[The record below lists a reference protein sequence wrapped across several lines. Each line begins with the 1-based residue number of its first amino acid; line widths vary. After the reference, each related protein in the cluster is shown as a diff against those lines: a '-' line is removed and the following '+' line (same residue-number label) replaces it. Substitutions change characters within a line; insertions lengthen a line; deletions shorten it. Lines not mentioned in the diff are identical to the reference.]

1 MKKRNDRAGIRL
13 ERPLDAYYEGI
24 SERFGIAQVGLYF
37 SLLVFVVLSLIGNT
51 GLLTYQNFYYFFRD
65 LGASAETVD
74 VLHTDGLSYP
84 TDSAQSF
91 TLYRKGLAVAGN
103 TSVTVF
109 TPSGRQVIS
118 QKLQYSNPT
127 AVGSGKYLLVYE
139 ADGMQ
144 YSLYSSYAQ
153 VYSGKSRYPIRA
165 AAVSA
170 SGAYLLLSASDEFP
184 SEMELFDD
192 RFDRIGYFTLS
203 SYVTDV
209 AINQK
214 GSVFAFLTTEVAGGA
229 YATSVRIYE
238 SGRSEPVAVTALGD
252 SLGLS
257 CSFTDSGNL
266 SVISSNGV
274 RFLSPRGA
282 VLTEHRFDGMQVHSA
297 DQSSDGCALI
307 LKKTGISSEKSAIV
321 FDKSGKML
329 YNDSVTEAADSVR
342 LSGEAFFLLCADGVI
357 RIRTDTGHTQ
367 RLACIT
373 DQRVMLV
380 YDDSCV
386 LICSSK
392 RATFLRFGN

>member
-13 ERPLDAYYEGI
+13 ERPLDAYYEGL
-24 SERFGIAQVGLYF
+24 SERFGIAQVVLYF

-91 TLYRKGLAVAGN
+91 TLYRQGLAVAGN

-118 QKLQYSNPT
+118 QKLQYSDPT

-139 ADGMQ
+139 ADGTQ

-214 GSVFAFLTTEVAGGA
+214 GTVFAFLTTEVSGGG
-229 YATSVRIYE
+229 YTTSLRIYE
-238 SGRSEPVAVTALGD
+238 TGRSEPIAVTPLGD
-252 SLGLS
+252 SLGLA
-257 CSFTDSGNL
+257 CEFTDSGNI

-274 RFLSPRGA
+274 RFLSSRGTL
-282 VLTEHRFDGMQVHSA
+282 LTEHRFDGMRIQSA
-297 DQSSDGCALI
+297 DQGGDGCALI
-307 LKKTGISSEKSAIV
+307 LKKNGISSEKTAIV

-329 YNDSVTEAADSVR
+329 YNDTITETADSVR
-342 LSGEAFFLLCADGVI
+342 LSGEVVFLLCADGVI
-357 RIRTDTGHTQ
+357 RIRTDTGRTQ
-367 RLACIT
+367 KLACVT
-373 DQRVMLV
+373 DQRVMLA

-392 RATFLRFGN
+392 RAAFLRFGN

>member
-1 MKKRNDRAGIRL
+1 MKKRSDRAGVRL

-24 SERFGIAQVGLYF
+24 SERFGITQVILYL
-37 SLLVFVVLSLIGNT
+37 SLLVFVVFSLIGNT
-51 GLLTYQNFYYFFRD
+51 GLLTYQNFYYFFKD

-91 TLYRKGLAVAGN
+91 TLYRQGLAVAGN

-118 QKLQYSNPT
+118 QKLQYSNPM

-139 ADGMQ
+139 ADGLQ

-153 VYSGKSRYPIRA
+153 VRTGKSRNPIRA
-165 AAVSA
+165 AAVSE

-184 SEMELFDD
+184 SEMELYDD
-192 RFDRIGYFTLS
+192 SFERIGYFTLS

-214 GSVFAFLTTEVAGGA
+214 GTVFAFLTAEVSGGS
-229 YATSVRIYE
+229 YATSVHLYE
-238 SGRSEPVAVTALGD
+238 TGRSEPVAVTSLGD
-252 SLGLS
+252 GLGLS
-257 CSFTDSGNL
+257 CAFTDSGNL
-266 SVISSNGV
+266 SVISSDGV

-282 VLTEHRFDGMQVHSA
+282 LTGEYRLGGMQIQSA
-297 DQSSDGCALI
+297 DQNGDGCALI
-307 LKKTGISSEKSAIV
+307 LKKNGISSKKDAIV

-329 YNDSVTEAADSVR
+329 YNDSITETADGIR
-342 LSGEAFFLLCADGVI
+342 LAGSTVFLLCGDGVV
-357 RIRTDTGHTQ
+357 RIRTENGRTQ
-367 RLACIT
+367 KIACVTDRRTMLA
-373 DQRVMLV
+373 

-392 RATFLRFGN
+392 RAVFCRFGN